1 MLTNP
6 FFSHMK
12 SQSIYTGEE
21 ISLIQKK
28 NLAYITLIDSVIQQ
42 MFKEFVHSGWWGLCG
57 TKLFCNNY

>member
-12 SQSIYTGEE
+12 SQSIYIGEE

-42 MFKEFVHSGWWGLCG
+42 MFEEFVHSG
-57 TKLFCNNY
+57 